1 MGIVFLV
8 DLAKILLSTKALGVL
23 TRKFQLPQ
31 VVGALLAGLILGPA
45 VLGVIHE
52 STLIHDL
59 AEIGVIIIMF
69 SAGTEV
75 DLKELKKAG
84 KAAISVALLG
94 VIIPLAGGFLI
105 SSAFNLSFLPLM
117 KNIFIGVILTATSVS
132 ITVETL
138 QEMGKL
144 KSRAGTI
151 ILGAA
156 ILDDVIGLIIL
167 TIIMG
172 ISGDGSGG
180 SVGLVLIKIVLFFI
194 VAVIIG
200 IPISKFFNS
209 YSKVHKK
216 KRRFPIFAFAFCL
229 FIAFIGERYFGV
241 ADIAGA
247 FLAGLIISTTVHSSY
262 IHRRFEILSYM
273 FLTPIFFASIGISI
287 QITSFSWSILWMA
300 LAITAVAILTKIAGG
315 ALGAALS
322 GSDKKE
328 SLQIGTG
335 MVARSEVALI
345 VTNKGVAAGIITA
358 AMFAPIAL
366 MVIITSILTP
376 VLLKLVFTAKKEKM
390 EKPKEITDAKSR

>member
-1 MGIVFLV
+1 MGIEFLV
-8 DLAKILLSTKALGVL
+8 DLAIILLSTKALGVL
-23 TRKFQLPQ
+23 TKKFQLPQ

-45 VLGVIHE
+45 VLGIIHG

-69 SAGTEV
+69 CAGTEV

-84 KAAISVALLG
+84 KAAIAVAIMGVLL
-94 VIIPLAGGFLI
+94 PLLGGFLV

-117 KNIFIGVILTATSVS
+117 KNIFLGVILTATSVS

-144 KSRAGTI
+144 KTRAGTI

-156 ILDDVIGLIIL
+156 IIDDVLGLVIL
-167 TIIMG
+167 TIMMG

-180 SVGLVLIKIVLFFI
+180 AIGGVLIKIVLFFF
-194 VAVIIG
+194 VAIIIG

-229 FIAFIGERYFGV
+229 FLAFIGERYFGV

-247 FLAGLIISTTVHSSY
+247 FIAGLIISTTVHSGY

-273 FLTPIFFASIGISI
+273 FLTPIFFASVGISI
-287 QITSFSWSILWMA
+287 EISHFSWAIIWLA
-300 LAITAVAILTKIAGG
+300 LAITAVAILTKVIGG
-315 ALGAALS
+315 AIGAKLT
-322 GSDKKE
+322 GSDNKE
-328 SLQIGTG
+328 ALRIGIG

-345 VTNKGVAAGIITA
+345 VTNKGVAAGIISATL
-358 AMFAPIAL
+358 FAPIAL

-376 VLLKLVFTAKKEKM
+376 ILLKLVFTTKNKNLKST
-390 EKPKEITDAKSR
+390 KGNTDALSG